1 MKKSG
6 VFCSDISFHFFVII
20 GNEMTQKNQEDKRS
34 FRTMTAIAVGWT
46 KNQKQILDFKIE
58 FDQFLPK

>member
-1 MKKSG
+1 
-6 VFCSDISFHFFVII
+6 
-20 GNEMTQKNQEDKRS
+20 MTQKNQEDKRS